1 MCIRSFLAIV
11 CTKEGE
17 VVKKG
22 KVRTN
27 EKEIRKFFYGLK
39 NVKVAIE
46 ASTNYSYIVD
56 ALVKEGYEVLVA
68 HPLKTRAMVNTD

>member
-17 VVKKG
+17 VVRKG
-22 KVRTN
+22 KIRTN
-27 EKEIRKFFYGLK
+27 EKEIREFFCGLK

-46 ASTNYSYIVD
+46 PSTNYSY
-56 ALVKEGYEVLVA
+56 L
-68 HPLKTRAMVNTD
+68 

>member
-17 VVKKG
+17 VVRKG
-22 KVRTN
+22 RIKTD
-27 EKEIRKFFYGLK
+27 ETAIKEFFYGLRD
-39 NVKVAIE
+39 VKVAIE

-56 ALVKEGYEVLVA
+56 ALVKADLA
-68 HPLKTRAMVNTD
+68 S